1 MMRAAVRQRLL
12 TINRKFY
19 QRFASSF
26 SQTRFGAQPGWHLII
41 PHFPGEGTI
50 LDVGCG
56 NGRFALFLA
65 AQSRETP
72 AQTSASWRY
81 VGVDFS
87 RPLLLAAR
95 EKVRSIPWLPTAF
108 LQADLAQTPWPL
120 ASATFEGVVAWAIL
134 HHIPG
139 FSQRVAFLREARRI
153 LKPGAV
159 LLLSTWRFTHNPRM
173 RRKILSWSQVG
184 LSEKDVEPG
193 DYLLDWKKEGMGM
206 RYAHEIT
213 PEELEALA
221 HAAGLEVQQTL
232 IADGREGDLSLYG
245 ILKSKD

>member
-12 TINRKFY
+12 TINRTFY

-41 PHFPGEGTI
+41 PHFPSEGTI

-65 AQSRETP
+65 AQSRG
-72 AQTSASWRY
+72 ASASWQY

-95 EKVRSIPWLPTAF
+95 EKAQAIPWLPATF
-108 LQADLAQTPWPL
+108 VQGDLAQTPWPL
-120 ASATFEGVVAWAIL
+120 ASATFESVVAWAVL

-139 FSQRVAFLREARRI
+139 FTHRVAFLREARRAM
-153 LKPGAV
+153 KPGAA
-159 LLLSTWRFTHNPRM
+159 LFLSTWRFTHNPRM
-173 RRKILSWSQVG
+173 RRKILPWSRAG
-184 LSEKDVEPG
+184 LSEADVEPG

-221 HAAGLEVQQTL
+221 QAAGFRVQQTWV
-232 IADGREGDLSLYG
+232 ADGREGDLSLYA
-245 ILKSKD
+245 ILTP